1 MRCFGFIYYIIMGFA
16 SLLWSSLASCILHV
30 TRLAIRW
37 SSCMIINASWSYLHH
52 GDQGHEGQRHLNR
65 NEGKT
70 VYVVEIKHAI
80 GDLQDIRRK

>member
-1 MRCFGFIYYIIMGFA
+1 
-16 SLLWSSLASCILHV
+16 
-30 TRLAIRW
+30 
-37 SSCMIINASWSYLHH
+37 MIINASWSYLHH

-80 GDLQDIRRK
+80 RDLQDIRRK